1 MTPPKIQALGVTQE
15 GSPSRWRATGYVEGR
30 DWLEARGISLITAMK
45 ALQALAAQRLAETD
59 EGAKGEGSP
68 PRQRSVTSDA
78 FTDLATVKVS
88 LAQAKES
95 PPCLSNTSC
104 CERRRR
110 MVRLPA

>member
-1 MTPPKIQALGVTQE
+1 VAKRPDGAMLLYHLGQDHRGQVGPYLRRMETE
-15 GSPSRWRATGYVEGR
+15 DIATIMLELFDLVEG
-30 DWLEARGISLITAMK
+30 
-45 ALQALAAQRLAETD
+45 
-59 EGAKGEGSP
+59 EGNP

-78 FTDLATVKVS
+78 LTDLATGKVS